1 MLLFVCLKYFTND
14 NKHYLELGNVGF
26 TYIFLLVNISNR
38 IQEYKIDFSKYNDL
52 LYYDKNVKYFEKD
65 KKETEKLNVEI
76 NEFKNEEALNCGF
89 ENKIRIY
96 KGQDENGNNKSGIT
110 SFEFTRTIIEYYDAG
125 NKTWDIEQILE
136 RKKYLMTKIEKML
149 NISREDINLKISDES
164 ESGKTGKSKWL
175 YKNVYYDNAKLVR
188 SLIQDYIFDNK
199 ITKYGDIPSEIR
211 DFKMHSHELIVEE
224 NNPIIKDYSY
234 SEVES
239 NGIKVFVRSICKE
252 DNTNAFLEVLKKYY
266 DYSLEFVDTNE

>member
-1 MLLFVCLKYFTND
+1 
-14 NKHYLELGNVGF
+14 
-26 TYIFLLVNISNR
+26 
-38 IQEYKIDFSKYNDL
+38 
-52 LYYDKNVKYFEKD
+52 
-65 KKETEKLNVEI
+65 
-76 NEFKNEEALNCGF
+76 
-89 ENKIRIY
+89 
-96 KGQDENGNNKSGIT
+96 
-110 SFEFTRTIIEYYDAG
+110 
-125 NKTWDIEQILE
+125 
-136 RKKYLMTKIEKML
+136 MTKIEKML

-239 NGIKVFVRSICKE
+239 NGIKVFVRSICKK

-266 DYSLEFVDTNE
+266 DYFLEFVDTNE

>member
-1 MLLFVCLKYFTND
+1 MQATPKAFR
-14 NKHYLELGNVGF
+14 
-26 TYIFLLVNISNR
+26 VN
-38 IQEYKIDFSKYNDL
+38 
-52 LYYDKNVKYFEKD
+52 
-65 KKETEKLNVEI
+65 
-76 NEFKNEEALNCGF
+76 
-89 ENKIRIY
+89 

-110 SFEFTRTIIEYYDAG
+110 SFEFTRTIIEYYDSG
-125 NKTWDIEQILE
+125 NTRWNIAQILE
-136 RKKYLMTKIEKML
+136 RKKYLISKIEKML

-188 SLIQDYIFDNK
+188 TLIQDYIFDNK

-239 NGIKVFVRSICKE
+239 NGIKVFVRSICKK
-252 DNTNAFLEVLKKYY
+252 DNTNAFLEVLKK
-266 DYSLEFVDTNE
+266 